1 MTIETPKYKILQK
14 DKKFEIRA
22 YDPYITAEV
31 EVEGSDF
38 RDAAS
43 RGFSPLARYIFGGNQ
58 GSRKIS
64 MTAPVTAQSASEKIA
79 MTAPV
84 AVTHQNTAAEN
95 TYRVSFMMPS
105 KYSMETL
112 PEPTDHRVQ
121 FHPHPA
127 RTMAVIRFSGQF
139 QQPNFDHRLSQLR
152 AWLKDKGYKEAGLPV
167 VAGYDPPF
175 TPWFLKRN
183 EIMIEIKS
191 SKHSTGG
198 N

>member
-1 MTIETPKYKILQK
+1 MAIETPKYKILEK

-64 MTAPVTAQSASEKIA
+64 MTAPVSAQPVSEKIA

-84 AVTHQNTAAEN
+84 AVTQQNTAAEN

-105 KYSMETL
+105 KYTLETL
-112 PEPTDHRVQ
+112 PEPVDHRVK
-121 FHPHPA
+121 FHAHPA
-127 RTMAVIRFSGQF
+127 RSMAVIRFSGQF
-139 QQPNFDHRLSQLR
+139 QQPNFEHRLSQLR
-152 AWLKDKGYKEAGLPV
+152 AWLKDMGYKEAGLPV

-175 TPWFLKRN
+175 TPWFLKHN
-183 EIMIEIKS
+183 EIMIEIES
-191 SKHSTGG
+191 SGESNGG
-198 N
+198 K